1 MKIATMRRPT
11 TLSGAATLFSALLAC
26 GTDAD
31 LGGPEPDKQPALQY
45 QIRDSAGIRIIEN
58 GRPAEGSRLAW
69 RIGPEPSVTIG
80 SVEANA
86 DFQLFQV
93 DDALKLGDGRL
104 VVANGG
110 SHQLLVFDEAGN
122 YLTA

>member
-1 MKIATMRRPT
+1 MRRPT
-11 TLSGAATLFSALLAC
+11 TPAGAATLFFVLLAC

-31 LGGPEPDKQPALQY
+31 LGETEPDTQPALQN

-58 GRPAEGSRLAW
+58 GRPAEGSRLGW
-69 RIGPEPSVTIG
+69 EIGAEPAVSIG

-93 DDALKLGDGRL
+93 DDALRLGDGRL

-110 SHQLLVFDEAGN
+110 SHQLLVFDEAAG
-122 YLTA
+122 